1 MEDMWIFSDYLN
13 VMLLRHDGGKSYI
26 YFYVMCVCVLNRINK
41 DYNNII
47 IINSTYSIGCS
58 YHTILLYDLIIELNM
73 L

>member
-1 MEDMWIFSDYLN
+1 
-13 VMLLRHDGGKSYI
+13 
-26 YFYVMCVCVLNRINK
+26 MCVCVLNRINK